1 MTTCTN
7 VTPKRVVFI
16 DREQSRNLA
25 RKILTD
31 GKRCVF
37 FFNRTR
43 ELLGFLNTIKK
54 KHPELAAH
62 VAVSFS
68 DEAKRK
74 AFCKSNK
81 EDFDRM
87 VATEAFL
94 ARNKKLPNDILL
106 FLSTERNK
114 EGINIKNADIR
125 TMFVESHVECSVVQ
139 MAGRLRE
146 GVETLYIVTDSIA
159 HEDKESKYEWPTTKD
174 GTLIN
179 YYNRELQT
187 IFKKRDF
194 DPSDPFAFAPQ
205 QDDHISAYITFVEK
219 KHPYILF
226 DPFSLKFRLYRDR
239 RKSKL
244 YYERQNALF
253 DEAKNDPQKLCALA
267 HKWYP
272 NAEVSVEYSIE
283 KQVKQYI
290 EQNNLLN
297 TPISYPK
304 QQELLAFINNLTGQS
319 RKTLRP
325 ALKPFGY
332 IFTASNNHA
341 GCPGTIRLN
350 AA

>member
-1 MTTCTN
+1 L
-7 VTPKRVVFI
+7 I
-16 DREQSRNLA
+16 DRTQSRILA
-25 RKILTD
+25 EKMLTD
-31 GKRCVF
+31 GTRCVF

-43 ELLGFLNTIKK
+43 ELMTFLRKLQDK
-54 KHPELAAH
+54 YPDLASSI
-62 VAVSFS
+62 AVSFS
-68 DEAKRK
+68 NDDKRK
-74 AFCKSNK
+74 ALEKSHK
-81 EDFDRM
+81 GDFDRM
-87 VATEAFL
+87 VDTENYIAQ
-94 ARNKKLPNDILL
+94 NQKLPDEIRL
-106 FLSTERNK
+106 FLTTERNK
-114 EGINIKNADIR
+114 EGINIRNTDVR
-125 TMFVESHVECSVVQ
+125 TMVVESHVECSVVQ

-146 GVETLYIVTDSIA
+146 GVDTLYIVTDSIA

-283 KQVKQYI
+283 KQLKQYI

-297 TPISYPK
+297 APIAYPK

-332 IFTASNNHA
+332 LFTASNNHA
-341 GCPGTIRLN
+341 GCSGTIRLN